1 MLVKKRSGAVSK
13 KDTAQQLWK
22 NLLWEKVFFQSTNF
36 LLDPILKGNG
46 CNVTFCLEQIE
57 V

>member
-36 LLDPILKGNG
+36 LLDPILQGNG
-46 CNVTFCLEQIE
+46 WNGAFSL
-57 V
+57 